1 MIYLILSI
9 LSSIGIFIAFRMF
22 SRMGANTRHAIMINY
37 LVAAITGLI
46 VFRPN
51 ELWFDS
57 KWFVPS
63 CFLGIFF
70 YVIFRIMAKVTQ
82 ENGMSVSSI
91 ATKMSV
97 VIPVVIGLTVLQ
109 ESINALKII
118 GIVFGLGSV
127 LMSAGSNVKNGTW
140 LWPLVLFIG
149 SGLIDSALNLFQ
161 TWSVTENEF
170 PVFITNIFAFAF
182 LSAFIHQLFSKE
194 YKISTK
200 SISGGILLGLVNF
213 SALIF
218 ILKSLALPNWESSVV
233 FPINNFGIIA
243 GSTLFA
249 MVVFNEK
256 VDVKGWLSISL
267 ATCSIVLLYFSK

>member
-9 LSSIGIFIAFRMF
+9 LSSIGIFIAFRVF

-37 LVAAITGLI
+37 LVAAITGLA
-46 VFRPN
+46 VFRPQ
-51 ELWFDS
+51 ELWFES
-57 KWFVPS
+57 KWFIPS
-63 CFLGIFF
+63 AFLGIFF
-70 YVIFRIMAKVTQ
+70 YIIFRVMAKVTQ

-97 VIPVVIGLTVLQ
+97 VIPVAIGLTVLQ
-109 ESINALKII
+109 ESINAIKII
-118 GIVFGLGSV
+118 GIIFGLGSV
-127 LMSAGSNVKNGTW
+127 VMSAGSNVKNGTW
-140 LWPLVLFIG
+140 VWPLVLFIG

-161 TWSVTENEF
+161 TLSVTEDEF

-182 LSAFIHQLFSKE
+182 ISAFVHQLFSE
-194 YKISTK
+194 ERKISFK
-200 SISGGILLGLVNF
+200 SIAGGALLGLVNF

-218 ILKSLALPNWESSVV
+218 ILKSLALPNWESSIV

-256 VDVKGWLSISL
+256 VEIKGWLSIGL
-267 ATCSIVLLYFSK
+267 ASCSIALLYYSK